1 MNRYNPK
8 QIKWTYMSGLHAESL
23 EKKKKEKKKG
33 GVGWGGGGHKFNRKN
48 VGYARL

>member
-33 GVGWGGGGHKFNRKN
+33 GWGGVEGDINSIGKM
-48 VGYARL
+48 